1 MTVAET
7 QRRQAPQRSVQA
19 LRGADF
25 EPFLPAA
32 VNIPEDPPLRL
43 DDWVRLNAD
52 DGVIVRTPDGYTRAG
67 LVDAVTNDA
76 SVFWLW
82 LDGGGG
88 RTAVLEEEGC
98 HVWLTSSDPIRS
110 CSQEHNR

>member
-1 MTVAET
+1 MTET
-7 QRRQAPQRSVQA
+7 QRRQAPPHSVQA
-19 LRGADF
+19 LRGAGF

-32 VNIPEDPPLRL
+32 VHIPEDPPLRL

-52 DGVIVRTPDGYTRAG
+52 DIVVVRTPDGYTKAG
-67 LVDAVTNDA
+67 LVDAVANDA

-88 RTAVLEEEGC
+88 RMAILEEEGC
-98 HVWLTSSDPIRS
+98 DVWILSGDDNKIL
-110 CSQEHNR
+110 